1 MPLELLASNV
11 LWIGKGPLC
20 FLCTHSGAL
29 KLCRKPFFFFL
40 RSSSLGRDFYWIRY
54 IFEVD
59 NHLKNDRLDLDSKF
73 HKRALNKIS
82 L

>member
-1 MPLELLASNV
+1 MFLMHTQR
-11 LWIGKGPLC
+11 C
-20 FLCTHSGAL
+20 FKAL
-29 KLCRKPFFFFL
+29 QKAFFFL